1 MTDHAGAVSEA
12 LARRGLRLAVAES
25 CTGGLV
31 AARLTARP
39 GASRFLEAGFV
50 TYSDAAKESLLDVPA
65 ETLAAHG
72 AVSEAVARAMIHG
85 ARLRTGAEA
94 AIAITGVAGPDGGTA
109 EKPVGTVWIGA
120 ALNETVRV
128 RRFHFEG
135 DRGAVRDASV
145 NSALDLL
152 HQILEE
158 AA

>member
-1 MTDHAGAVSEA
+1 MTDLVGAVSEA
-12 LARRGLRLAVAES
+12 LTRRGLSLAVAES

-39 GASRFLEAGFV
+39 GASRFLEAGLV
-50 TYSDAAKESLLDVPA
+50 TYSDAAKESLLDVAP

-72 AVSEAVARAMIHG
+72 AVSEAVARAMIQG
-85 ARLRTGAEA
+85 VRVGTGAEA
-94 AIAITGVAGPDGGTA
+94 AIAITGVAGPGGGTA
-109 EKPVGTVWIGA
+109 EKPVGTVWIGV

-145 NSALDLL
+145 NTALELL
-152 HQILEE
+152 HGILEE
-158 AA
+158 TA